1 MFGEMLRPPKIEVPM
16 ITASYC
22 KFVLDEKRHYMD
34 PAQRHEVRDRAVQH
48 AAFRG
53 RDGSIGYIF
62 INVSETL
69 VGFAVE
75 LSDYGLGAGAYTV
88 ERFTDGARETWLTGV
103 PLPRSERIEMPAL
116 SVLLVVV
123 RPWEKS

>member
-1 MFGEMLRPPKIEVPM
+1 M

-22 KFVLDEKRHYMD
+22 KFVLDEKRHCVD

-53 RDGSIGYIF
+53 RDGALGYIF
-62 INVSETL
+62 INVSEAPVT
-69 VGFAVE
+69 FDVE

-103 PLPRSERIEMPAL
+103 SLPRTERIEMPPL
-116 SVLLVVV
+116 SVLMLVV
-123 RPWEKS
+123 RPNRR